1 MGEVM
6 NSEIS
11 EKDLET
17 LVKMALFQTAV
28 MGHIPQEVI
37 HKAIKD
43 AVSAGDIFE
52 ENFPTPQ
59 EVEELAERFDLP
71 LGKDSIN

>member
-1 MGEVM
+1 M

-28 MGHIPQEVI
+28 MRHIPQEVI

-43 AVSAGDIFE
+43 AVIAGDISE
-52 ENFPTPQ
+52 ENFPTPK
-59 EVEELAERFDLP
+59 EVEELAERFDMP